1 MSINLT
7 HMLHHFNPSLL
18 VIIIAFMIIGWIVS
32 RKLKKVFEE
41 YSTIPLLNGMT
52 GKQVAE
58 KMLHDNGIY
67 DVTVTCVE
75 GQLTDHYNPEE
86 KTVNLSPLVYEGR
99 SISAAAVAAHECGH
113 AVQHA
118 TAYQWL
124 MLRTRIIP
132 IVNFSTGM
140 LNMIYFGMFFLAY
153 FAHMYNQALLLIIGL
168 QAIITLFP
176 LITLPVEIDASRRG
190 LAWLENANIT
200 RGEDFTKAKTA
211 LSWAAMTYIVAA
223 LASITTLLYYIL
235 QYSGRRD

>member
-1 MSINLT
+1 
-7 HMLHHFNPSLL
+7 MLHHFNPSFLA
-18 VIIIAFMIIGWIVS
+18 IIVAFMIIGWLVS
-32 RKLKKVFEE
+32 RKLKKVFET

-58 KMLHDNGIY
+58 KMLRDHGIY

-75 GQLTDHYNPEE
+75 GQLTDHYNPEQ
-86 KTVNLSPLVYEGR
+86 KTVNLSPMVYEGR

-140 LNMIYFGMFFLAY
+140 LNMVYFAMFFLAY
-153 FAHMYNQALLLIIGL
+153 FAHMYDQALLLIIAL

-176 LITLPVEIDASRRG
+176 LITLPVEIDASKRA
-190 LAWLENANIT
+190 LVWLEGANIT
-200 RGEDFTKAKTA
+200 RGEDHDKAKTA

-223 LASITTLLYYIL
+223 LASITTLLYYIM
-235 QYSGRRD
+235 QYSSRRD